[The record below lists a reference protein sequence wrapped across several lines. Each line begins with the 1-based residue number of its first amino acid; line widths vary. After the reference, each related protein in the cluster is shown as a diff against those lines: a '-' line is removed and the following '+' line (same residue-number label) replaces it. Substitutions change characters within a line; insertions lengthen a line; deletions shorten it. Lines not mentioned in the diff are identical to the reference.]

1 MEEETKSTAP
11 ASGNDDSPA
20 SDQRQRIIDFGS
32 AVSYG
37 SRGNIYTLTIAGQV
51 EGHQVLPE
59 TAKSTRSE
67 ERRVGK
73 ECAA

>member
-32 AVSYG
+32 AVS
-37 SRGNIYTLTIAGQV
+37 
-51 EGHQVLPE
+51 
-59 TAKSTRSE
+59 RSKIG
-67 ERRVGK
+67 RAHV
-73 ECAA
+73 